1 MKLRGFG
8 KKSMSLFEDWY
19 ITYYEGCIDIEDDLE
34 KNDDGEYTDVRTY
47 MMHKAFLA
55 GQVLCEEKR

>member
-1 MKLRGFG
+1 
-8 KKSMSLFEDWY
+8 MSLFEDWY

-34 KNDDGEYTDVRTY
+34 KDEAGEYTDIRTN

-55 GQVLCEEKR
+55 GQVLCEEKES